1 MTRETKI
8 GLLVGLAFIIVIGIL
23 LSDHF
28 TTATQPHQAALI
40 TTIDDVLGST
50 RTMGPRRQNSAPL
63 DVPAV
68 EPRGPILAQP
78 DPSLE
83 RRQHVDVGPSNR
95 GQRIID
101 VTEQPVIPMEPPI
114 AQLPD
119 VRNGVGGAGE
129 NILGHTEPVVI
140 APEPA
145 TNNNSSNTSSNTA
158 GARENVRENVKSY
171 LAEPG
176 DTLGKIAA
184 KAMGK
189 NTSANRDAIVK
200 ANPKLAE
207 NPNKVIIGESY
218 NIPVQT
224 TVASATKP
232 EPKEVAKEVAPAAAS
247 NSVEYVVK
255 DGDNLH
261 KIARE
266 QCGSS
271 SFVSQIQELN
281 KDLLKGSDKL
291 KINMKLRLP
300 PKAVAS
306 R

>member
-28 TTATQPHQAALI
+28 TTATQPHQAALT

-50 RTMGPRRQNSAPL
+50 RTLGPRRQNPAPL

-68 EPRGPILAQP
+68 EPRGPILVQP

-83 RRQHVDVGPSNR
+83 RRQHVDVGPANR

-114 AQLPD
+114 TQLPD
-119 VRNGVGGAGE
+119 VRNGAGGAEE
-129 NILGHTEPVVI
+129 NILAHTEPVVI
-140 APEPA
+140 APEPL
-145 TNNNSSNTSSNTA
+145 TNTNSSNTSSNTA
-158 GARENVRENVKSY
+158 GAKENVKTY
-171 LAEPG
+171 TAEAG
-176 DTLGKIAA
+176 DTLGKIAS
-184 KAMGK
+184 KTMGK
-189 NTSANRDAIVK
+189 NAQANRDAIVK

-207 NPNKVIIGESY
+207 NPNKVVIGESY

-224 TVASATKP
+224 PVASATKP
-232 EPKEVAKEVAPAAAS
+232 EQKEPAKEVAPAAAA

-271 SFVSQIQELN
+271 SFVSQIQEMN

>member
-28 TTATQPHQAALI
+28 TTANQPHQAALT

-50 RTMGPRRQNSAPL
+50 RTLGPHRQNPAPL
-63 DVPAV
+63 EAPNV
-68 EPRGPILAQP
+68 EPRVPIIVQP

-83 RRQHVDVGPSNR
+83 RREHVEVGAANS
-95 GQRIID
+95 GHRIID
-101 VTEQPVIPMEPPI
+101 VTEQPAIPVSPDI
-114 AQLPD
+114 AQIPD
-119 VRNGVGGAGE
+119 VRGNMTGQEE
-129 NILGHTEPVVI
+129 NILAHTEPVVT
-140 APEPA
+140 A
-145 TNNNSSNTSSNTA
+145 TQPPVNPNTNTTA
-158 GARENVRENVKSY
+158 KENTKSY
-171 LAEPG
+171 TAEAG
-176 DTLGKIAA
+176 DTLSKIAG
-184 KAMGK
+184 KAMGA
-189 NTSANRDAIVK
+189 NTKANRDAILK

-207 NPNKVIIGESY
+207 NPSKINIGDTF

-224 TVASATKP
+224 AAASNNTKT
-232 EPKEVAKEVAPAAAS
+232 EPKETVAKATSAATS

-255 DGDNLH
+255 EGDYLH

-266 QCGSS
+266 QCGGI
-271 SFVSQIQELN
+271 SFVSQIQEMN

-291 KINMKLRLP
+291 KIGMKLKLP
-300 PKAVAS
+300 PKQVAT